1 LTTATYGS
9 LKPPPAERLRRTYL
23 HLSYSMT
30 LSRLLDTSPHRTV
43 LEPLDSHGFVIH
55 EELPP
60 FATISRFSCCQL
72 TNLIGTRMTCH
83 PSLHRHYSAS
93 SLLQGSR
100 PGTPHPY
107 FRPRGSA
114 TCGFSVCIGV
124 SGFPRSVQLPHGKLR
139 PPLMPDA
146 APPVSRYRR
155 SYSHSSYK
163 AAVLDI
169 FYNVST
175 LQQWFPCGPLLACH
189 LTQ

>member
-1 LTTATYGS
+1 MSGGESLRLPTGPDWRYGHFTRSSGRPSRPEELDLEARPDPCLS
-9 LKPPPAERLRRTYL
+9 LSTHAAR
-23 HLSYSMT
+23 
-30 LSRLLDTSPHRTV
+30 
-43 LEPLDSHGFVIH
+43 VIH

-60 FATISRFSCCQL
+60 FATISRFLLLPVDQRDRDANDLPS
-72 TNLIGTRMTCH
+72 
-83 PSLHRHYSAS
+83 SLHGHYSAS
-93 SLLQGSR
+93 SLLQGS
-100 PGTPHPY
+100 PPLNSSSVLSPSWFFHLWL
-107 FRPRGSA
+107 FRLHRSLR
-114 TCGFSVCIGV
+114 
-124 SGFPRSVQLPHGKLR
+124 FPRSVQLPHGKLR

-155 SYSHSSYK
+155 SLSHSSYK